1 MIISLPSVLIAWRKL
16 KKRNIAPI
24 LDASGW
30 AINGNVRIPTLL
42 GDSLTKLPV
51 YPVKSFLPTKDPY
64 ASKKFPTKRVILC
77 VVLAA
82 IIITGVVIIVKN
94 PDGIGGVWESIKNF
108 GRKFVI
114 KK

>member
-1 MIISLPSVLIAWRKL
+1 
-16 KKRNIAPI
+16 
-24 LDASGW
+24 
-30 AINGNVRIPTLL
+30 
-42 GDSLTKLPV
+42 
-51 YPVKSFLPTKDPY
+51 LPTKDPY

>member
-1 MIISLPSVLIAWRKL
+1 
-16 KKRNIAPI
+16 
-24 LDASGW
+24 
-30 AINGNVRIPTLL
+30 
-42 GDSLTKLPV
+42 LTKLPV

-94 PDGIGGVWESIKNF
+94 PDGIGGVWENIKNF